1 MNDEERE
8 KYLLM
13 NPEVLPRLIHEA
25 TEENKGLSNYQLA
38 RLVGVSEASVRKHRG
53 GHFPRPAALKN
64 YVRIL
69 GDRID
74 RHAQGD
80 SPAPPPPST
89 RAIRLQTIR
98 DACAVAGRALSDAEA
113 DLLDRLGVAFH
124 TADDRPPTLTPA
136 MIDNLLLLCRL
147 EEQRLQETITATH
160 ENHRPRTHPD
170 DRPKR

>member
-1 MNDEERE
+1 MNEEERE

-13 NPEVLPRLIHEA
+13 NPEVLSRLLDA
-25 TEENKGLSNYQLA
+25 ASEENRGLSNYQWA
-38 RLVGVSEASVRKHRG
+38 RLIGVSEASVRKHRNG
-53 GHFPRPAALKN
+53 QFPRPAVLKN

-98 DACAVAGRALSDAEA
+98 DACAVAGRPLSDAEA

-124 TADDRPPTLTPA
+124 TADDRPPALTPT

-147 EEQRLQETITATH
+147 EETRLRDHDATH
-160 ENHRPRTHPD
+160 EERRRTTRPSDRTE
-170 DRPKR
+170 R